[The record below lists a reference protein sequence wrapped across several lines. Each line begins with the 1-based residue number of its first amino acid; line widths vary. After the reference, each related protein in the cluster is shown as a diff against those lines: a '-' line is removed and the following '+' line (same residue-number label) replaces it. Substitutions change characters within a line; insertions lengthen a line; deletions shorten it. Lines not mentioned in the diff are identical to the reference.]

1 MRRLLA
7 LPLLVA
13 LAACGGAAKASEPVS
28 TTEVAMAESY
38 VFEPE
43 TIEVEA
49 GATVT
54 WRNEDR
60 FTHTVQVEGRED
72 HEVEPG
78 ESVSITFEEPGTYAY
93 VCTLHSKDMEGE
105 VIVR

>member
-1 MRRLLA
+1 VRALAA
-7 LPLLVA
+7 LPLVLV
-13 LAACGGAAKASEPVS
+13 LAACGGTAQASEPVA
-28 TTEVAMAESY
+28 TTEVTMAESY

-43 TIEVEA
+43 TIEVEP

-60 FTHTVQVEGRED
+60 FTHTVRVEGQDD

-78 ESVSITFEEPGTYAY
+78 QSVSITFDEPGTYAY
-93 VCTLHSKDMEGE
+93 VCTLHRRDMEGK

>member
-1 MRRLLA
+1 
-7 LPLLVA
+7 
-13 LAACGGAAKASEPVS
+13 
-28 TTEVAMAESY
+28 MAESY

-60 FTHTVQVEGRED
+60 FTHTVQVEGQED

-78 ESVSITFEEPGTYAY
+78 ESVSITFAEPGTYAY